1 MVNNQDRIKTYISG
15 FDELING
22 GIPIGSNIMISGG
35 PGTGKTIFSL
45 QYLFNSATNDK
56 NISIYFTFEEKRD
69 SLIKQASQFGWNL
82 EKLEKQGKLKIISL
96 GLEDISKTTIK
107 DIIEIIKS
115 VKATR
120 AVIDSITTISYLT
133 PENEF
138 HSFNEYSVK
147 KFIYKFIT
155 SFKKIEN
162 LTTLIISQKDEAL
175 SNRITE
181 YLCDGI
187 IHIDYESLGGKYSR
201 QLTIPKMRKTK
212 NHEDLHPME
221 ISKNGIIIHNLE

>member
-1 MVNNQDRIKTYISG
+1 MVKNQDRIKTYISG